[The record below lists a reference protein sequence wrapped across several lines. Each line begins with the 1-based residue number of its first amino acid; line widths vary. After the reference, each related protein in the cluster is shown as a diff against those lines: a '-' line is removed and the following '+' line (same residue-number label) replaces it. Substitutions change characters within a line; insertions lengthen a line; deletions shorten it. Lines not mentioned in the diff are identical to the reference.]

1 MWEKY
6 RKSKNKGF
14 TLIEILV
21 VGALIALFAGLAI
34 INIQQQFQTNLRK
47 ITIAETKEIGTALSF
62 AYQDVGIFPK
72 FCFLNRSINMLYS
85 LSGSTQLPPSFD
97 YMGFDL
103 TGIQQRIVS
112 QWKGGYFAMSQTRNR
127 IAQGRGGVLRV
138 YIPGLNEPI
147 DWPADPWGNP
157 YVLYL
162 LYLRGDD
169 MPDFIITPTQEPDFF
184 CAVVSYGPNHVP
196 GGTDKLSPSMK
207 STLEGLRLYEKT
219 GNPQVP
225 YLMLPLSGYSQRER
239 ALVFSNKYLTTLG
252 QTPGIADPGSDDV
265 FFRF

>member
-219 GNPQVP
+219 DNPQVP